1 VIGNAVHVMRI
12 CLANNAA
19 ERALRGIAVGRKS
32 WPFAGSDCGGERAAV
47 MYTLIQAARLNDVD
61 PQAWLADVLARIITS
76 KGSTSSC
83 PGTGRAIEPVARL
96 DLRCPSKPC
105 HHAAV
110 ILSTHHMSFLRAAR
124 RRFHEF
130 SAARFLAVKST
141 QKWTS
146 LGQGDRGISSD
157 RASGTNIVGRVP

>member
-61 PQAWLADVLARIITS
+61 PQAWLARINDHNIQ
-76 KGSTSSC
+76 
-83 PGTGRAIEPVARL
+83 RL
-96 DLRCPSKPC
+96 DQLLPWNW
-105 HHAAV
+105 
-110 ILSTHHMSFLRAAR
+110 
-124 RRFHEF
+124 EN
-130 SAARFLAVKST
+130 
-141 QKWTS
+141 
-146 LGQGDRGISSD
+146 D
-157 RASGTNIVGRVP
+157 RASRAA